1 MPAHSYNILTA
12 KDGTTITVDE
22 TQRMKRSKTERVQQV
37 GATRYHVADLCNY
50 KKGGTET

>member
-37 GATRYHVADLCNY
+37 GATRYHVL
-50 KKGGTET
+50 